1 MLSGDDAGRTKKEL
15 SMLAAHAVGPGERT
29 WADMGPRNHLANMV
43 VGCRVI
49 TEKGR
54 IAKWR
59 KI

>member
-1 MLSGDDAGRTKKEL
+1 
-15 SMLAAHAVGPGERT
+15 MLAAHAVGPGERT